1 VPNRQQGIFAEK
13 CGCPLGVMEFA
24 GESRA
29 EAWREFYE
37 GSHRSVD
44 LAVGRAVASGVTV
57 VLVDH
62 RQYVAEFF
70 PQMLSGFRC
79 PHGGGS

>member
-1 VPNRQQGIFAEK
+1 
-13 CGCPLGVMEFA
+13 
-24 GESRA
+24 
-29 EAWREFYE
+29 
-37 GSHRSVD
+37 
-44 LAVGRAVASGVTV
+44 VGRAVASGVTV